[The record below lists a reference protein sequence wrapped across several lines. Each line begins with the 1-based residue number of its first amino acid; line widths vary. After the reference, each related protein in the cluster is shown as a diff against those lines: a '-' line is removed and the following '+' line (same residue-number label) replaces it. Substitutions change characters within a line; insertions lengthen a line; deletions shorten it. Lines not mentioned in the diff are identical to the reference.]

1 MAALAPREAASLNGG
16 NTHLRRRPRLAVRH
30 LGCSWFY
37 VKLDAIMYNVCLD
50 VRFAFYA
57 MCTCVERI

>member
-30 LGCSWFY
+30 LGYSGFY
-37 VKLDAIMYNVCLD
+37 AKLNAIMYNVCLD

-57 MCTCVERI
+57 MCICVERI